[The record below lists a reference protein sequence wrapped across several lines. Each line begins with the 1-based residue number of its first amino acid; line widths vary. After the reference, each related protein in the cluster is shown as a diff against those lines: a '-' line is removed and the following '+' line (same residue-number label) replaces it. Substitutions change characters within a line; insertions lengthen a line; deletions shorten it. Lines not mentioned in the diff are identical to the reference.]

1 MNIKIGLL
9 ILSYNK
15 VYQSGDK
22 NEAFYIKFPLFI
34 KEWLGDILLYYEST
48 TLLALFLYIFLN
60 LFVSAEY
67 FIL

>member
-48 TLLALFLYIFLN
+48 TLLALFLYIFLY
-60 LFVSAEY
+60 LFVSAED
-67 FIL
+67 FIF